1 MRVEWTHAAA
11 ADLEEISDY
20 LFEQNPGIAVDTT
33 RRIYQTAAELKQFPS
48 RGRPGRK
55 KGTRELVLVPLPY
68 LVVYEIVDQK
78 VRVLRVLHGARR
90 WPE

>member
-20 LFEQNPGIAVDTT
+20 LFEQNPEIAADTT
-33 RRIYQTAAELKQFPS
+33 RRIAGELKQFPS

-55 KGTRELVLVPLPY
+55 EGTRELVLVPLPY
-68 LVVYEIVDQK
+68 LVVYEIVDQR

>member
-1 MRVEWTHAAA
+1 MRVVWTNLAA

-20 LFEQNPGIAVDTT
+20 LFEQHPEMAVDTI
-33 RRIYQTAAELKQFPS
+33 RRIYQAAAELKQFPS

-55 KGTRELVLVPLPY
+55 QDTRELVLAPLPY
-68 LVVYEIVDQK
+68 LVVYEIVEQK

>member
-20 LFEQNPGIAVDTT
+20 LLEQNPELAVDTT

-55 KGTRELVLVPLPY
+55 KGTRDWY
-68 LVVYEIVDQK
+68 
-78 VRVLRVLHGARR
+78 
-90 WPE
+90 